1 MPNRPVRRP
10 AGPLAEESGRRGTRR
25 GHDGFKG
32 RWAEVGDSPEKQ
44 EMIADFLYRKYSQ
57 LFLSFEERLR
67 TKVGNSNGLD
77 THLKC
82 YLSGI

>member
-1 MPNRPVRRP
+1 
-10 AGPLAEESGRRGTRR
+10 
-25 GHDGFKG
+25 
-32 RWAEVGDSPEKQ
+32 
-44 EMIADFLYRKYSQ
+44 MIADFLYRKYSQ